1 MHAQPLAASREH
13 SESPLADTPLVKWL
27 NRIIVVGFG
36 AWAILLFAFSFVAT
50 DLARVLNPYANY
62 LVMLFIF
69 SMGLTLQGADFLRI
83 LRRPRGIVAILISDY
98 LVATIAAWI
107 AGMLV
112 YILIM
117 NNPALFVG
125 QILQGAGPG
134 GAASAIQTW
143 VGRGDAALTV
153 SATAVDTL
161 IAPLLLPLVTLLF
174 AGAFVQVPVLE
185 MVVQTAQL
193 AVLPV
198 LAALVVKRLATRQ
211 VEYITPIL
219 PAAGVLCL
227 WPVFPAI
234 LAPAIP
240 LLLRQLEI
248 IPLVALAGTIQVVV
262 AAVLAYFVGA
272 LAGVSEA
279 QRRSIMFDTTTQN
292 SGLVA
297 VLAGANFGP
306 LAVVPAVVYA
316 VIMNIFSFALAGYY
330 RANPDARLPGI
341 AALRRVFPWVRED

>member
-1 MHAQPLAASREH
+1 MHAHPLAATHERSP
-13 SESPLADTPLVKWL
+13 SPLASTLLVKWL
-27 NRIIVVGFG
+27 NRIVVVGFG
-36 AWAILLFAFSFVAT
+36 AWAILLFAFSFIAT
-50 DLARVLNPYANY
+50 DLARALNPYANY
-62 LVMLFIF
+62 LVMLSIF
-69 SMGLTLQGADFLRI
+69 SMGLTLDGRDFLRVI
-83 LRRPRGIVAILISDY
+83 RQPRGIVTILISDY

-112 YILIM
+112 YILLM
-117 NNPALFVG
+117 NNPTLFVG

-161 IAPLLLPLVTLLF
+161 VAPLLLPLVTWLF

-198 LAALVVKRLATRQ
+198 LAALIIKRLATPQ
-211 VEYITPIL
+211 IAYIEPVL

-234 LAPAIP
+234 LAPAVP
-240 LLLRQLEI
+240 VLLRQLEI
-248 IPLVALAGTIQVVV
+248 IPLVALAGTIQVGI

-272 LAGVSEA
+272 LAGVGEA

-297 VLAGANFGP
+297 VLAAANFGP
-306 LAVVPAVVYA
+306 LAVVPAAVYA
-316 VIMNIFSFALAGYY
+316 VIMNVFSFALAGYY
-330 RANPDARLPGI
+330 RANPDARLPGV
-341 AALRRVFPWVRED
+341 AMLRRVFPWVRED